1 MSEPI
6 TSTPISGTSLADI
19 EKAQP
24 AVEQFLDKHQMKLV
38 ALVLL
43 LIVVALVYVVQ
54 RELKQGKEETAGALL
69 VSKSETADL
78 EGIAKNYEGTAAV
91 GSSKILLAE
100 KQWEE
105 GKKDEAV
112 ATLRGF
118 VDSAEA
124 HPARASALAS
134 LAAKLLTQGKTSDAE
149 KIFTELTEDTDAS
162 YLAAYAWISLGDI
175 AVEKGD
181 LKAAENAYAM
191 VEKDYSENI
200 QAVQDAAA
208 RRLQMNAKSPV
219 EIAAPIQPLETKIIG
234 ADGNPTGDAQ
244 INNIGDAL
252 KAAGQDVPIIPTIP
266 LPEGNGPG
274 Q

>member
-1 MSEPI
+1 MSEPT

-24 AVEQFLDKHQMKLV
+24 AAEQFLDKHQMKLV
-38 ALVLL
+38 ALVVL
-43 LIVVALVYVVQ
+43 LILVALVYVVQ
-54 RELKQGKEETAGALL
+54 RELKQGEEKTAGALL
-69 VSKSETADL
+69 VSKTETADL
-78 EGIAKNYEGTAAV
+78 EGIAKNFEGTAAA

-100 KQWEE
+100 KQWEAD
-105 GKKDEAV
+105 KKDEAI

-149 KIFTELTEDTDAS
+149 KILTELTEDSDAG
-162 YLAAYAWISLGDI
+162 YLAAYAWITLGDI
-175 AVEKGD
+175 AVEKDD
-181 LKAAENAYAM
+181 LEAAEKAYAK

-200 QAVQDAAA
+200 QAVQDAAV

-219 EIAAPIQPLETKIIG
+219 EIAAPIQPLDTKIIG
-234 ADGNPTGDAQ
+234 TDGNPTGDPQ
-244 INNIGDAL
+244 IKNIDDAL
-252 KAAGQDVPIIPTIP
+252 KATGQEVPIIPTIP
-266 LPEGNGPG
+266 LPE
-274 Q
+274 